1 MKKISVSISFA
12 VISLTSLLFLNS
24 SNSQDKY
31 TASPSEKCIIPIYN
45 NTFQGFGTYH
55 SNTGKQKTY
64 TGSLAIKVTGCNTAT
79 LTLGNGVTFEVVD
92 MKPGYKGEGV
102 VGKTKKD
109 EVSSFGRFHG
119 DKKQNTFIK
128 VAGGGELYFEAELK

>member
-12 VISLTSLLFLNS
+12 MISLTSLLFLNS
-24 SNSQDKY
+24 SYAQDKY
-31 TASPSEKCIIPIYN
+31 TASLSEKCIIPIYN

-64 TGSLAIKVTGCNTAT
+64 TGSLTIKVTGCNTAM

-109 EVSSFGRFHG
+109 EVSSFGRFYG
-119 DKKQNTFIK
+119 DKKQGTIIK